1 MKIRFKTFLYA
12 GTIGA
17 FIVVLLIGFVLI
29 SRLTVQQM
37 QDQIS
42 DITVKVF
49 EQSEISIQNKM
60 DMYEQDM
67 ADLIASPNVE
77 KFLNEEYAW
86 EYQKIVN
93 DRRCISLFNSIIGKD
108 PSIFGIFVL
117 DKENR
122 ILGTTVDRTVSGE
135 VVPWELEEGV
145 QKGWSSLAGWDFF
158 TENKILKELIK
169 ERSLNINVQPLY
181 YRGEV
186 SYLMLLVNEEV
197 ISEEYRQLV
206 YNECVIMIA
215 DSQGTVISCN
225 DKAQIGS
232 RIGYLELLQEGD
244 GERLRILSHEDD
256 AEIICYRTDIND
268 WYFINVVP
276 MDAYR
281 QTEKQISG
289 IILAIGSLI
298 IVFLCL
304 FLHYIIRKFTDPL
317 NGLMAGM
324 NEVANGNLEVRIGK
338 ESRIIEFDNMN
349 GNFNYM
355 VEKIDDLIRK
365 IEQVEEEKRISSI
378 NFLQYQ
384 MNPHFMY
391 NTINSIR
398 WMAMAADA
406 PNVADSLLKLVEII
420 QPILRNPSLTWKFRD
435 EIAFVT
441 KYMELLELRFGRRME
456 VYQSYD
462 QGLDDLEFP
471 KFVLQPIIEN
481 CFMHSE
487 MTDASLKIYIDVHL
501 EGTDHLNLKI
511 RNSGPRIPEEKVKEI
526 NENLSKE
533 PKDGA
538 RIGMRNVYQR
548 LQLLYYSA
556 AEMRFY
562 CDDNIVVEIRLPL
575 DCLGFSGRA
584 Q

>member
-29 SRLTVQQM
+29 SKLTVQQI
-37 QDQIS
+37 QNRIS

-49 EQSEISIQNKM
+49 EQGEINIRNKM
-60 DMYEQDM
+60 EIYEQDI
-67 ADLIASPNVE
+67 AELIASPNVE
-77 KFLNEEYAW
+77 KFLNEDYAW
-86 EYQKIVN
+86 DYQKIVN
-93 DRRCISLFNSIIGKD
+93 DRKCIRLFNSIIGKD

-135 VVPWELEEGV
+135 VEPCELEEGM

-158 TENKILKELIK
+158 TENSILKELI
-169 ERSLNINVQPLY
+169 EGQSLNINVQPLY

-186 SYLMLLVNEEV
+186 SWLMLLVNEEV

-206 YNECVIMIA
+206 YNESVIMIV
-215 DSQGTVISCN
+215 DSRGMVISCN
-225 DKAQIGS
+225 DKARIGS
-232 RIGYLELLQEGD
+232 RIGYLNLLQEQE
-244 GERLRILSHEDD
+244 GERLRILSHVDD
-256 AEIICYRTDIND
+256 AEIICYRTEIND

-276 MDAYR
+276 TDTYK

-289 IILAIGSLI
+289 IILAIGSFI
-298 IVFLCL
+298 VVFLCL
-304 FLHYIIRKFTDPL
+304 FLHYIIQKFINPL

-338 ESRIIEFDNMN
+338 ESRILEFDHMN

-355 VEKIDDLIRK
+355 VEKINDLIRK
-365 IEQVEEEKRISSI
+365 IEQAEEEKRISSI

-384 MNPHFMY
+384 MNPHFLY

-398 WMAMAADA
+398 WMAMAADV

-462 QGLDDLEFP
+462 EGLDDLEFP

-501 EGTDHLNLKI
+501 EETGHLNLKI
-511 RNSGPRIPEEKVKEI
+511 QNSGPRISEERVKQI
-526 NENLSKE
+526 NEDLSKE

-556 AEMRFY
+556 AKMKFY
-562 CDDNIVVEIRLPL
+562 CDENIVVEIRLPL
-575 DCLGFSGRA
+575 DGLGYSGIAR
-584 Q
+584 